1 LTVPPSTENNSV
13 FSPITILS
21 YITLNLMMKTHAL
34 LVIFAV
40 LAATALGTTAMISP
54 AMADDP
60 FDGKGNPHDEP
71 NFKDGN
77 PHEGN
82 QKGNPHRCPGSTCD
96 D

>member
-1 LTVPPSTENNSV
+1 V
-13 FSPITILS
+13 
-21 YITLNLMMKTHAL
+21 KTQAL
-34 LVIFAV
+34 LAIAV
-40 LAATALGTTAMISP
+40 LAAVALGATAMITP

-82 QKGNPHRCPGSTCD
+82 QDGNPHRCPGSTCD